1 MTMSR
6 IRIQAMKPAT
16 LSASLFAIMALAL
29 AMDALPGAHAA
40 SPATPPAASVAPPSR
55 ASVVP
60 TTPAQ
65 VAGNKNKKL
74 TDDMECLLEPYLVSN
89 VGSAVEGVLS
99 QVLVDRGDVVRK
111 GQVIARLHSSV
122 EQATVNLKRA
132 QEEFGR
138 RKLERNED
146 LYRKNL
152 IPTSEKDELETQIRV
167 AALEKKQQEEILALR
182 TIVSPVNGVVVARYL
197 APGDRVSQ
205 DKIMRIAQI
214 DPINVEVVMP
224 SELFGA
230 IKPGAQ
236 ATVSLPM
243 TGGKHTAKVVLVD
256 RLIDAASGTFGVR
269 LALPNPGNAIPAGGK
284 CLVRF

>member
-1 MTMSR
+1 MQHPVLR
-6 IRIQAMKPAT
+6 T
-16 LSASLFAIMALAL
+16 LILAFGL
-29 AMDALPGAHAA
+29 NTAW
-40 SPATPPAASVAPPSR
+40 ATPPSAPLSRPALVPAAPIN
-55 ASVVP
+55 
-60 TTPAQ
+60 

-74 TDDMECLLEPYLVSN
+74 TDDMECLLEPFMVSN

-99 QVLVDRGDVVRK
+99 QVLVDRGDTVRK
-111 GQVIARLHSSV
+111 GQVIARLNASV

-132 QEEFGR
+132 QEEYGK

-152 IPTSEKDELETQIRV
+152 IPSSERDELETQIRV

-205 DKIMRIAQI
+205 DKIMRIAQV
-214 DPINVEVVMP
+214 DPLNVEVVMP
-224 SELFGA
+224 ADLFGA
-230 IKPGAQ
+230 IKPGAE
-236 ATVSLPM
+236 ATVSLPL
-243 TGGKHTAKVVLVD
+243 TGGRHKARVVLVD

-269 LALPNPGNAIPAGGK
+269 LSLPNPGNSIPAGGK